1 MDKRPLWPIPVGI
14 AAWIGV
20 GVLAYQGT
28 WWPLYIVAAVSLG
41 PGLFLLAMVIFTRR
55 AKRHA
60 AAVAA
65 QPAPPPAPA
74 GPIAE
79 PPVQRAS
86 KTRTNARNAGRRGK
100 GTAVVLPW
108 LLLPALASEGCNK
121 IEQAR
126 DRRRAREAAERGDTG
141 GEAPAPAAAPSAA
154 APPSPAATTAP
165 PAEPI
170 HLDAEQAALDAAL
183 RDAIVRPNPAE
194 ASYRVD
200 PFVAALVYEQ
210 LRAGVGTTLT
220 PLTAPIP
227 DGPSAGYRVGTIA
240 HGALFERLG
249 LREGDVVVALGGRE
263 LHSREQVSL
272 ALDGAGNQLTVK
284 VFRDGETFVIRY
296 QFTAALAWT
305 EIIAHEG
312 EAAPA
317 DATDAA
323 LDAPTDAPPT
333 EPTPPA
339 EPAAGGDDPPAHGG
353 GSGGGGSGGG
363 GSGGGGSGGGG
374 SGGGKTPAGPGTP
387 GGPGKPVAPTPTGPA
402 DVSCESSARCTVRE
416 AYFDKMVGSPSAL
429 QAQATIVPAIQDD
442 IFSGYK
448 LKSVKAGSAVA
459 KLGFRAGDKITHV
472 NGKDLTDDL
481 QAAQVYFALGS
492 TDVFKVRYER
502 GGSKLVK
509 TIVVD

>member
-28 WWPLYIVAAVSLG
+28 WWPLYVVAAVSLG
-41 PGLFLLAMVIFTRR
+41 PGLFLLAMVLFTCR

-65 QPAPPPAPA
+65 QPAAPPPAA
-74 GPIAE
+74 GPIAQ

-86 KTRTNARNAGRRGK
+86 KARTNARNAGRRSK
-100 GTAVVLPW
+100 ATALLPW
-108 LLLPALASEGCNK
+108 VLLPAIASEGCNK

-126 DRRRAREAAERGDTG
+126 ERRRAREAAERGDTG
-141 GEAPAPAAAPSAA
+141 GEPPAPANVPEAPTAPSDAKTVPVA
-154 APPSPAATTAP
+154 
-165 PAEPI
+165 AEPI

-183 RDAIVRPNPAE
+183 RHAIVRTNPAE

-200 PFVAALVYEQ
+200 PFVAALIYEQ
-210 LRAGVGTTLT
+210 LRAGVGPTLT
-220 PLTAPIP
+220 PLQAPIA
-227 DGPSAGYRVGTIA
+227 DGPSAGYRVGAIA
-240 HGALFERLG
+240 HGGLFERLG
-249 LREGDVVVALGGRE
+249 LREGDVIVALGGRE
-263 LHSREQVSL
+263 LHARDQISL

-284 VFRDGETFVIRY
+284 VFRDGETFVNRY
-296 QFTAALAWT
+296 QLTVALAWT
-305 EIIAHEG
+305 EIIAAEG
-312 EAAPA
+312 DSAPAGAVEPAAAPDDEPA
-317 DATDAA
+317 
-323 LDAPTDAPPT
+323 TDAPPS
-333 EPTPPA
+333 EPSDT
-339 EPAAGGDDPPAHGG
+339 AGADAPAH
-353 GSGGGGSGGG
+353 GGGGSGGG
-363 GSGGGGSGGGG
+363 GGSKPPEGP
-374 SGGGKTPAGPGTP
+374 SKPAGGGK
-387 GGPGKPVAPTPTGPA
+387 PVTPTPSGPA

-416 AYFDKMVGSPSAL
+416 AYFDKMVGSPAAL